1 MKQITLAD
9 VRQALDESINA
20 NAQETA
26 PKLTDEQLLETDL
39 MADFKMDSLELIELT
54 MHLEHNLNIRIS
66 DDMFSE
72 CKEMTVR
79 NLLQCCNSHIE
90 WH

>member
-9 VRQALDESINA
+9 VRQALEESINA
-20 NAQETA
+20 NAQETT

-54 MHLEHNLNIRIS
+54 MHLEHQLNITIS
-66 DDMFSE
+66 DDVFSE
-72 CKEMTVR
+72 CKEVTVG
-79 NLLQCCNSHIE
+79 NLIECCNKHILRS
-90 WH
+90 